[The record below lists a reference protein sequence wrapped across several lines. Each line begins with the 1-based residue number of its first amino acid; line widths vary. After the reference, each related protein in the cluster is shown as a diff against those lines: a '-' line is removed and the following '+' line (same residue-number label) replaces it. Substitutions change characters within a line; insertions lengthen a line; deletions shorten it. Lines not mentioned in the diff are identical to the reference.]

1 VRETLRVGIAGINP
15 NRPPSFN
22 SGGIK
27 LESQERIELNK
38 KLLSA
43 TQRLLDLKT
52 EKKNSNKEINDQ
64 IHKTEEEIKGLVKE
78 V

>member
-1 VRETLRVGIAGINP
+1 VDSN
-15 NRPPSFN
+15 
-22 SGGIK
+22 
-27 LESQERIELNK
+27 ERTENNK
-38 KLLSA
+38 KLLVA